1 MFYPILSTG
10 GHMIHKL
17 FSILLCMILSPFI
30 LDAQTSPVI
39 GLRDNTPNVHA
50 LSNARIIVSP
60 GNVIEN
66 GTVIIRDGV
75 IEAAGANV
83 VPPGDAQIWDLS
95 GHTLYAGFIDLYS
108 DIGIPEPEAD
118 RERRGVEAL
127 LRQVPAQFRSF
138 LAAQIA
144 SEETAEGALY
154 WNQQIRPFIDAAM
167 VFTSDNRKASALRSQ
182 GFTNALVAPGEG
194 LFRGRSALISLGEGT
209 GNESILRDNVTQNM
223 SFSRSNRLGGRYPTS
238 LMGSIALIRQTLS
251 DADWYIKAHEAY
263 ARRPSGKQRPEI
275 NIALAALSDVVQGKQ
290 PVIIDTSDELA
301 LLRASKLAGEYSLA
315 MWVRGSGHEYKR
327 VDAMKATG
335 LPVILPLNFPSPP
348 DVSTPEK
355 ARGVS
360 LEELRHWNDAPA
372 NPARMLQAGITFTFT
387 ADQLDDKGTFL
398 DQVRRAVERGLSKE
412 AALAAMT
419 TTPAQLLG
427 MQTKLGTIERG
438 KIANIVVTNGDI
450 FSSNI
455 KVLDVWVDGKRFEV
469 ESIPDVDVRGTWSFS
484 VAEPS
489 LEGTI
494 KITGEHPRLSGTLT
508 VAEKEIELK
517 PVTYD
522 LQRLSVGFSGDSIEV
537 SGQIV
542 MSGTVSQTE
551 MYGSGT
557 LPDGNWFSWHAERQE
572 SYVREEREKSDPKV
586 EPVDLPVVYPA
597 MEYGIP
603 HTPEQPQHML
613 VRNATIWTQG
623 PDGVLENADM
633 LITRGKI
640 VSVGRNI
647 SPPSNALVIDA
658 EGKHVTP
665 GLIDA
670 HIHTSIAG
678 GVNEVGNAITAE
690 VNIQDVLDSNNIW
703 IYRLL
708 AGGLTSANSLHG
720 SANPIGG
727 QNAIIKMRW
736 GALPDELLI
745 DDAPKGIKFA
755 LGENV
760 TRDQR
765 RYPNTRMGVE
775 QIIRDEFQA
784 ALEYEETWKQ
794 WERDRSAIPPR
805 RDYRLETVLEI
816 LLGERHIH
824 SHCYR
829 QDEILALLRVAED
842 YGIRIQ
848 SFQHT
853 VEGFKIA
860 EALREHGASAAVW
873 SDWWAFKV
881 EAYDATTYNARLLH
895 EQGVLTVIHS
905 DNTQLAT
912 RMNWEAAKV
921 VQTGVSEEDALSM
934 ITLFPAQMLGIDHR
948 VGSLEP
954 GKDAD
959 FVLWER
965 HPLAT
970 DTRAEQTWVDGR
982 KYFDIEEDARA
993 REEIRE
999 QRAKLIQH
1007 VLSAINAGERPG
1019 QARRGG
1025 ISPFSEDYSC
1035 KEDHHAFH

>member
-1 MFYPILSTG
+1 MIYKLFYIIGCILS
-10 GHMIHKL
+10 
-17 FSILLCMILSPFI
+17 LSFI
-30 LDAQTSPVI
+30 LDAQTSPVT

-50 LSNARIIVSP
+50 LSNAKIIVSP
-60 GNVIEN
+60 GNVIEQ

-75 IEAAGANV
+75 IEAVGANV
-83 VPPGDAQIWDLS
+83 SRPDDAQIWDLS
-95 GHTLYAGFIDLYS
+95 GNTLYAGFIDLYS
-108 DIGIPEPEAD
+108 DIGIPEPEMD
-118 RERRGVEAL
+118 RERRNLEVL

-138 LAAQIA
+138 LAGQISA
-144 SEETAEGALY
+144 DETAEGALY
-154 WNQQIRPFIDAAM
+154 WNQQVRSFIDAAM
-167 VFTSDNRKASALRSQ
+167 VFKSDNRKASTLRSQ

-194 LFRGRSALISLGEGT
+194 IFRGRSAFISLGEGT
-209 GNESILRDNVTQNM
+209 GNELILRDNVTQNM

-263 ARRPSGKQRPEI
+263 ARRPAGKQRPEI
-275 NIALAALSDVVQGKQ
+275 NIALAALSEVVQGKQ

-301 LLRASKLAGEYSLA
+301 LLRASKLSRKYSLA

-327 VDAMKATG
+327 TEAVKAAG
-335 LPVILPLNFPSPP
+335 LPIILPLNFPSPP

-355 ARGVS
+355 ARDIS
-360 LEELRHWNDAPA
+360 LEELRHWNEAPG
-372 NPARMLQAGITFTFT
+372 NPARLSASGVTFTFT
-387 ADQLDDKGTFL
+387 SDQLDDKGTFL
-398 DQVRRAVERGLSKE
+398 AQVRRAVDRGLSKE

-427 MQTKLGTIERG
+427 MQNKLGTIERG
-438 KIANIVVTNGDI
+438 KIANIVVANGDI
-450 FSSNI
+450 FSSGT
-455 KVLDVWVDGKRFEV
+455 KVMNVWVDGKRFEV
-469 ESIPDVDVRGTWSFS
+469 ESIPDVDVRGTWSVS
-484 VAEPS
+484 VADPS
-489 LEGTI
+489 LEGTM
-494 KITGEHPRLSGTLT
+494 KIAGEQSRLSGILT
-508 VAEKEIELK
+508 VGEKDIELK
-517 PVTYD
+517 PVTYN
-522 LQRLSVGFSGDSIEV
+522 LQRLSVGFPGDSIDV

-542 MSGTVSQTE
+542 MFGSVSPTE

-557 LPDGNWFSWHAERQE
+557 LPDGHWFTWYGEREE
-572 SYVREEREKSDPKV
+572 SFVPEERERTERKI

-603 HTPEQPQHML
+603 HTPEQPQHVL

-623 PDGVLENADM
+623 PDGVLENTDM

-640 VSVGRNI
+640 VRVGQNI
-647 SPPSNALVIDA
+647 SPPANAVIIDA
-658 EGKHVTP
+658 EGKHVSP

-678 GVNEVGNAITAE
+678 SVNEVGNAITAE

-708 AGGLTSANSLHG
+708 AGGLTTANALHG

-745 DDAPKGIKFA
+745 DDAPIGIKFA

-784 ALEYEETWKQ
+784 ALEYGEAWKQ

-805 RDYRLETVLEI
+805 RDHRLETVLEI
-816 LLGERHIH
+816 LKGERHIH

-829 QDEILALLRVAED
+829 QDEILALIRVAED
-842 YGIRIQ
+842 FGIKIQ

-853 VEGFKIA
+853 LEGFKVA

-934 ITLFPAQMLGIDHR
+934 ITIFPAQMLGIDHR
-948 VGSLEP
+948 VGSLEA

-959 FVLWER
+959 FVIWDR

-970 DTRAEQTWVDGR
+970 DTRAEQTWIDGK
-982 KYFDIEEDARA
+982 KYFDIDEDARA

-1007 VLSAINAGERPG
+1007 ALSAIDAGEKPG
-1019 QARRGG
+1019 RARRGG
-1025 ISPFSEDYSC
+1025 ISSFSEDYSC
-1035 KEDHHAFH
+1035 QEDHHEFH